1 MRKVFYIIVLS
12 LFVISAY
19 GQNSG
24 ALKFLGIPID
34 GPKAQFVA
42 ALKAKG
48 FYYSSVSE
56 RYKGQFNGKDVDVY
70 VHTNHNLVDRVY
82 VAFPSTTE
90 EGIRTEFNRL
100 LEQFQNTGKYLAFAV
115 NEMIPAEEDISYEI
129 TVNNKRYQASFCYF
143 DPERDPV
150 AFMSAFLDKF
160 SEFFTEEQVTKLK
173 EFAMRLVDVPVEQM
187 DALQA
192 EMLAE
197 MQMMGYGQDENAG
210 PDPEKALKFMI
221 AFMDGASS
229 LADGSVWFMIH
240 HHYGRYNI
248 GLYYDNLHNQAHG
261 EDL

>member
-1 MRKVFYIIVLS
+1 MRKVFYIVVLS
-12 LFVISAY
+12 LFVFSAY

-24 ALKFLGIPID
+24 SLKFLGIPVD
-34 GPKAQFVA
+34 GTKAQFVT

-48 FYYSSVSE
+48 FYYSSLSE
-56 RYKGQFNGKDVDVY
+56 GYKGQFNGKDVDVY

-100 LEQFQNTGKYLAFAV
+100 LEQFQNTGKYLALTV
-115 NEMIPAEEDISYEI
+115 NEKIPAEEDISYEI

-150 AFMSAFLDKF
+150 ALTHDFMDKF
-160 SEFFTEEQVTKLK
+160 SDFFTEEQIAKMK
-173 EFAMRLVDVPVEQM
+173 EFATRLMDVPVDQREG
-187 DALQA
+187 LQA

-197 MQMMGYGQDENAG
+197 MQMMGYGQDENTE
-210 PDPEKALKFMI
+210 PDPEKSLKFLI
-221 AFMDGASS
+221 TFIDGASS
-229 LADGSVWFMIH
+229 LADGNVWFMIH
-240 HHYGRYNI
+240 HNYGRYNV